1 MNIQIREANLDDI
14 EMLYRLNKEE
24 LGYDFELENM
34 RIRLSNILN
43 TSFNKIV
50 VAQINQKIVGYIHGV
65 DYDLFYSNHMK
76 NIMGI
81 AVSSEYK
88 RKGIGKLLMKEIEN
102 WAKTTGAVGVRLNS
116 GSTRLSAHE
125 FYLSCGYE
133 LKKEQKNFFKQ
144 I

>member
-1 MNIQIREANLDDI
+1 MNVNVREANLNDT
-14 EMLYRLNKEE
+14 EMLYTINKEE
-24 LGYDFELENM
+24 LGYDFDLENT
-34 RIRLSNILN
+34 RIRLSNLLN
-43 TSFNKIV
+43 NSSNKII
-50 VAQINQKIVGYIHGV
+50 VAELNQKIVGYVHGV

-81 AVSSEYK
+81 AVASEYK
-88 RKGIGKLLMKEIEN
+88 RKGIGSLLIKDIES
-102 WAKTTGAVGVRLNS
+102 WAKNTGAVGVRLNS

-133 LKKEQKNFFKQ
+133 PKKEQKNFFKS